1 MMSAVVTS
9 AIEKTPNTCGGQ
21 ARIAGTRIP
30 VWLLVLK
37 RQTGQSDAS
46 VLADYPTL
54 TQASLDAAWEYYRHN
69 PVEVEQSIWFN
80 DVAGNV
86 PEGVPPPAA
95 AVVAGA
101 MLGMTDAE
109 IGEAFDPPVGPGE
122 IAAAWAEYR
131 ANPTRVRLGLR
142 GRAG

>member
-1 MMSAVVTS
+1 MSALVAS
-9 AIEKTPNTCGGQ
+9 AIEKTPGFCGGK
-21 ARIAGTRIP
+21 ARVAGTRIP

-37 RQTGQSDAS
+37 RLTCQSDES

-54 TQASLDAAWEYYRHN
+54 TQESLDAAWEYYHRH

-86 PEGVPPPAA
+86 PEGVLPPAA
-95 AVVAGA
+95 VVVAGA
-101 MLGMTDAE
+101 MLGLTDAE

-142 GRAG
+142 GRTG